1 MRIDRPL
8 LSRRHRPAVLAA
20 GSFLLASVLMAG
32 PSDGQAKP
40 VSPAPATS
48 PAADISPAPAAS
60 PLAPASGPRIAV
72 DPPSFDFGRTLPEKA
87 VAREFTIRNFGDQDL
102 VIENVTT
109 SCGCTVAESLTKTVV
124 KPGGSQPLRVTL
136 TTPAHPGAITKS
148 VMVRSNDPARP
159 LLEIKLKT
167 TVAAETR

>member
-40 VSPAPATS
+40 VSPAPA
-48 PAADISPAPAAS
+48 AS
-60 PLAPASGPRIAV
+60 PVAPASGPRITV
-72 DPPSFDFGRTLPEKA
+72 DPPSFDFGKTLPEKA

>member
-1 MRIDRPL
+1 
-8 LSRRHRPAVLAA
+8 
-20 GSFLLASVLMAG
+20 MAG

-40 VSPAPATS
+40 VSPAPA
-48 PAADISPAPAAS
+48 AS
-60 PLAPASGPRIAV
+60 PVAPASGPRITV

>member
-40 VSPAPATS
+40 VSPAPA
-48 PAADISPAPAAS
+48 AS
-60 PLAPASGPRIAV
+60 PVAPASGPRITV